1 MPNFFRSDQFVK
13 STLGPAVPGAQI
25 FVCDQP
31 ANVPTGLTAAAPT
44 PTPLSTIYSDPD
56 GLVPI
61 TQPIITDGF
70 GHADFYVAPGTYDVS
85 VYLSGT
91 LQKEYP
97 DQSIGLGSQTGALT
111 TGNTVAGSGITITT
125 VSGTT
130 TIAATGGSGVLS
142 STTTITAAQLKALTG
157 TPITLIA
164 APGAN
169 KMILPIG
176 FACQYVYNT
185 VPFTDC
191 NGAYSYGTF
200 STTVFDGLG
209 SFSGNP
215 MFTQSNNRVYVGAPA
230 LYAQNAQTVFNN
242 LPIKFFNTSGSGD
255 PTVGDGHLVIT
266 VTYVIIN
273 L

>member
-1 MPNFFRSDQFVK
+1 MPDFFRSDQFVK

-85 VYLSGT
+85 VYLSST

-125 VSGTT
+125 VAGTT
-130 TIAATGGSGVLS
+130 TIAATGGGSGTSLYASNHTGTAYTSAITGNGQIGGGGTATYTVPAGLYS
-142 STTTITAAQLKALTG
+142 ASYNYGAVATNATAARVVWVSVVGDTITFHG
-157 TPITLIA
+157 TS
-164 APGAN
+164 G
-169 KMILPIG
+169 
-176 FACQYVYNT
+176 
-185 VPFTDC
+185 D
-191 NGAYSYGTF
+191 TF
-200 STTVFDGLG
+200 YYFVFPQALG
-209 SFSGNP
+209 S
-215 MFTQSNNRVYVGAPA
+215 
-230 LYAQNAQTVFNN
+230 
-242 LPIKFFNTSGSGD
+242 
-255 PTVGDGHLVIT
+255 
-266 VTYVIIN
+266 
-273 L
+273 